1 MKIDMSTVLK
11 NMDGSDVEL
20 PDGKSTDEKSK
31 KVKLTLGHVCTNSL
45 LNVYNDEKN
54 LESKVK
60 LSRFEMAL
68 KIKHCNDES
77 VDKGVD
83 KGIDK
88 GVDKGLSKGKV
99 DFTVEEISELKNL
112 INLSYNTLIVGQSLK
127 LLEGQEVIF

>member
-1 MKIDMSTVLK
+1 MKIDMNIVLK
-11 NMDGSDVEL
+11 NMDGSDVKL
-20 PDGKSTDEKSK
+20 LDGESK

-68 KIKHCNDES
+68 KIEHCNDES
-77 VDKGVD
+77 
-83 KGIDK
+83 IDK
-88 GVDKGLSKGKV
+88 DLSKGKV

-112 INLSYNTLIVGQSLK
+112 VNLSYNTLIVGQALK
-127 LLEGQEVIF
+127 LLEGQEVNF

>member
-1 MKIDMSTVLK
+1 MKIDMNIVLK
-11 NMDGSDVEL
+11 NMDGSDVKL
-20 PDGKSTDEKSK
+20 LDGESK

-68 KIKHCNDES
+68 KIKHCNEES
-77 VDKGVD
+77 L
-83 KGIDK
+83 GID
-88 GVDKGLSKGKV
+88 KGKV

-112 INLSYNTLIVGQSLK
+112 VNLSYNTLIVGQALK